1 MLLFATIIFG
11 LIANLIVIFL
21 TNNFK
26 LKTVVDQYVRNLAI
40 AGNFSGII
48 FYTVSDAFLMLT
60 CIGNA
65 FERYNNGSWPFG
77 RYGCKLFTYFS
88 FVFMYAS
95 RFSVVLLA
103 FDRFIAVSAPLK
115 TVKYRTQRYAQRLCT
130 ILWSVCIV
138 TRIGQ
143 LILTILCCVKVVIYR

>member
-1 MLLFATIIFG
+1 MFETWQLQVGTFWG
-11 LIANLIVIFL
+11 NESL
-21 TNNFK
+21 TE
-26 LKTVVDQYVRNLAI
+26 A
-40 AGNFSGII
+40 
-48 FYTVSDAFLMLT
+48 SDAFLMLT

-115 TVKYRTQRYAQRLCT
+115 TVKYRTQKYAKTLCT
-130 ILWSVCIV
+130 ILWSVCV
-138 TRIGQ
+138 
-143 LILTILCCVKVVIYR
+143 LTSVYTLFLRDERPTCHKLNCLWVLDPEYLA